1 MACSSGNHSAS
12 MSQETLFELYSPVL
26 KNMSVCTDTALY
38 DNILPRRVCSCL
50 GRRPGLLSRDLL
62 HPSPGR
68 QGGKHQQQQLA
79 RHRLFPRGV
88 QVLAAEFMGCPAF
101 AHAEGGGQSSQQG
114 HPPAKHS
121 THLKG
126 AWAQRGLREFLSS
139 VWFVE
144 SVVCSGS
151 HALQGLAQPHLEPAS
166 ALAHTASTDERFP
179 RSPSTVQG
187 TAPGACSEPGYG
199 QLQLMVSNSCFGR
212 DSE

>member
-1 MACSSGNHSAS
+1 MTTSSLAVFAAAWAGDQVSS
-12 MSQETLFELYSPVL
+12 PETS
-26 KNMSVCTDTALY
+26 CTL
-38 DNILPRRVCSCL
+38 LL
-50 GRRPGLLSRDLL
+50 GDKEENTSSSSWPG
-62 HPSPGR
+62 
-68 QGGKHQQQQLA
+68 
-79 RHRLFPRGV
+79 HRLFPRDV
-88 QVLAAEFMGCPAF
+88 QVLAAELSPCRGCPAF

-151 HALQGLAQPHLEPAS
+151 HALQGLAQPHLEPTS